1 MIAPTIYH
9 LPSCSTCQRIIQ
21 AWRIDQANLRDIKA
35 QPLTEAEV
43 DAMASLAG
51 SYEAIFS
58 KRSRKYRA
66 LGLHLQTLTEADY
79 RHWLLQDYTFLARPV
94 LMTEDRIFVGNA
106 QKTVEEA
113 TFFLHRR

>member
-1 MIAPTIYH
+1 MASVSSRTITGDIRPDNSPMSGTKPYLSQTVVPT
-9 LPSCSTCQRIIQ
+9 R
-21 AWRIDQANLRDIKA
+21 
-35 QPLTEAEV
+35 AEV